1 MAHPFGATGKTLR
14 HAKQGKATSAYSQSF
29 SIRTVNNPVSTDR
42 IIEQLRASKDEIAQA
57 YHAKVVAVFGSYARQ
72 DQHEKSDLDLLY
84 EVIDRD
90 KFGFLEACGLEEYIL
105 SQLSVPS
112 VDLVDKDYLN
122 PVVQLEIQK
131 DLLYV

>member
-1 MAHPFGATGKTLR
+1 M
-14 HAKQGKATSAYSQSF
+14 
-29 SIRTVNNPVSTDR
+29 STDR